1 MSNDYENLKK
11 YIKNPSEKTNLL
23 VKQYFPGALTIVSEK
38 SDLTP
43 KFITS
48 NMNTVGVRVPDNVVF
63 QKICNIIDGHV
74 LATTSANVSGN
85 TSGKSFEDVKNELG
99 NKIDY
104 IFEDYGY
111 KAKGI
116 ESTVV
121 KIENENLSVL
131 RQGAILL

>member
-1 MSNDYENLKK
+1 MD
-11 YIKNPSEKTNLL
+11 
-23 VKQYFPGALTIVSEK
+23 
-38 SDLTP
+38 
-43 KFITS
+43 
-48 NMNTVGVRVPDNVVF
+48 TVGIRVPDNVVF

-85 TSGKSFEDVKNELG
+85 TSGKSFEDVKDELG